1 MMIMK
6 MLLLMITN
14 LFEIASADFKS
25 CSQESEKAKLCFT
38 NKNGYEK
45 PTTKDVGTTFILK
58 EINQIKV
65 DENSID
71 IQGSLWTTWTDPG
84 LAASDNSYL

>member
-1 MMIMK
+1 MQVN
-6 MLLLMITN
+6 MLLLMIIN
-14 LFEIASADFKS
+14 LVEVALADFKS
-25 CSQESEKAKLCFT
+25 CSQESDKAKLCFT

-45 PTTKDVGTTFILK
+45 PTTKVVGTTFILK

-71 IQGSLWTTWTDPG
+71 IQGSLWTSWTDPG
-84 LAASDNSYL
+84 LAASDNSSL

>member
-1 MMIMK
+1 MQVITV
-6 MLLLMITN
+6 LLMITN
-14 LFEIASADFKS
+14 LVKIALGDFKS
-25 CSQESEKAKLCFT
+25 CSEESDKAKLCFT
-38 NKNGYEK
+38 NKNGYET
-45 PTTKDVGTTFILK
+45 PTDKVVGTTFILK

-84 LAASDNSYL
+84 LAARDNSTL